1 MNMPRVIFIFSAIF
15 VVLGAASYLL
25 SGAASVTA
33 LIPAFFGLLL
43 AGAGFLSRSNLKLG
57 GHIAALVGVLGFL
70 GTARSFTKVPALL
83 SGEPVQ
89 RATAVGVQ
97 AVFAVLCLIFV
108 ALCVKSFIDTRKAA
122 TSS

>member
-1 MNMPRVIFIFSAIF
+1 MNMPRVILIFSAIF
-15 VVLGAASYLL
+15 ILLGLGSYLL

-43 AGAGFLSRSNLKLG
+43 AGAGFLARTNPKLG
-57 GHIAALVGVLGFL
+57 GHLAALVGLLGFL
-70 GTARSFTKVPALL
+70 GTARSLGKVPALL

-97 AVFAVLCLIFV
+97 AIFAVLCLIFV
-108 ALCVKSFIDTRKAA
+108 GLAVKSFVDVRNAR
-122 TSS
+122 S